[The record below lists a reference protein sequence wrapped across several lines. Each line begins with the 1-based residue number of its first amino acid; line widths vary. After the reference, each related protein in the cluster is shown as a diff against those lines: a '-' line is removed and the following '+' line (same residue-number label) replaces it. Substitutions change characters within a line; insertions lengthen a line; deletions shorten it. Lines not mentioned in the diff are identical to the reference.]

1 MSSSQLHLQPTE
13 PTTYGHLQRNV
24 LHLPTLGAHII
35 FLQPDR
41 LGPGVQSHP
50 HHLGFFRTTASVA
63 CVEKG
68 TRFTSLPP
76 SNNPHKVKLSYTLKR
91 EQSFHWRR
99 RQSCYRETISRKG
112 NLAVLCVLRVSTE
125 VYPSEFRSVGLPSGR
140 AAPKPPPVKRF
151 SPLRVLQGPGEP
163 KQMPVPS
170 AEPLRAAPGGPRSSS
185 VFCVFLLIFVFSL
198 QYLT

>member
-24 LHLPTLGAHII
+24 LRLPTPGAYII

-41 LGPGVQSHP
+41 LGPGGRSHP
-50 HHLGFFRTTASVA
+50 HHLGFFQTTASVA

-76 SNNPHKVKLSYTLKR
+76 SNNTHKVKLSYTLKR

-99 RQSCYRETISRKG
+99 RQSCYRERISRKG
-112 NLAVLCVLRVSTE
+112 NLAVCCVLGVSTE
-125 VYPSEFRSVGLPSGR
+125 VCPSEFLSVGLPSGR
-140 AAPKPPPVKRF
+140 AAPKPPPIKRF
-151 SPLRVLQGPGEP
+151 PPLRVLQGPGEP
-163 KQMPVPS
+163 KQMPVPC
-170 AEPLRAAPGGPRSSS
+170 AEPLRAAPGGPRGSS
-185 VFCVFLLIFVFSL
+185 VSCVFLLIFVCSEG
-198 QYLT
+198 